1 MAQPPT
7 LEQTIPQRLAIEDIV
22 LVKAP
27 IEQVYQQWSDVSH
40 FSDLMRNVKSVTPI
54 GDQRYHWIT
63 SFFGQRQEWDT
74 DVTLD
79 ADRRTITWRSV
90 TGDEHNGDLTFTP
103 QNDGA
108 TTEIRLRMEITPPQ
122 GLAPQR
128 VDRLAQSARRR
139 THSDLRRFSRQMAA
153 PQQRDEAPTGVI
165 GMATQL
171 GVAATAAGLGG
182 YAAYMV
188 GQRLRGSAS
197 YRAMRSQVI
206 PPASMVSWSL
216 AGASAASALG
226 SATFRQIGHI
236 NNALFVG
243 QWAPT
248 LLAASGFAR
257 IVGHRGIHTPDGASI
272 ASWSLVGASV
282 GSIAASATLH
292 AMGRRKQG
300 LFVGQWAPTLMGAAV
315 FTRLF
320 NRL

>member
-22 LVKAP
+22 LVAAP
-27 IEQVYQQWSDVSH
+27 VEEVYQQWSDVSH
-40 FSDLMRNVKSVTPI
+40 FSDLMRNVKSVTPL
-54 GDQRYHWIT
+54 GDHRYHWIT
-63 SFFGQRQEWDT
+63 SFFGQRQEWDATVTT
-74 DVTLD
+74 D
-79 ADRRTITWRSV
+79 AERRIITWRSV
-90 TGDEHNGDLTFTP
+90 AGDESNGDLSFTP

-108 TTEIRLRMEITPPQ
+108 ITEVRLRMEVAPPQ

-153 PQQRDEAPTGVI
+153 PKQREEAPTGAL
-165 GMATQL
+165 GMAAQL

-188 GQRLRGSAS
+188 GQRLRGSSS
-197 YRAMRSQVI
+197 YRAMRSQII
-206 PPASMVSWSL
+206 PPASVVSWSL

-226 SATFRQIGHI
+226 AATFRQLGHV

-257 IVGHRGIHTPDGASI
+257 ILGHRGIRTPDGASI
-272 ASWSLVGASV
+272 ASWSLVGASI

-300 LFVGQWAPTLMGAAV
+300 LFVGQWAPTLMGAAI